1 MNKRAIVAAVAVTAG
16 WIGAGA
22 ASAGASDHNQ
32 QSCEAA
38 GGTWSSERGVKTCLL
53 VEVDEG
59 KNPRFECTT
68 TEETSGRG
76 NLGNKTEGPF
86 VDEEEQGTGSGKCP
100 PGQYN

>member
-1 MNKRAIVAAVAVTAG
+1 MKKQAVVASAAAAVMWFGGVG
-16 WIGAGA
+16 P
-22 ASAGASDHNQ
+22 SAGGSDHNQ

-38 GGTWSSERGVKTCLL
+38 GGTWASVRGIKTCTL

-76 NLGNKTEGPF
+76 NLDNKTVGPF
-86 VDEEEQGTGSGKCP
+86 IDEEEQGTGSGKCP
-100 PGQYN
+100 PGQYK